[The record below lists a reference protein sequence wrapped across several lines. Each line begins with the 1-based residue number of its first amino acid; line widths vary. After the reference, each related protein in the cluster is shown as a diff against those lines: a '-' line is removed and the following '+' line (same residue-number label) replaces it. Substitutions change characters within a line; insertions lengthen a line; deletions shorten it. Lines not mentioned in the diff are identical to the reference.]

1 MGHGIKNPPAGAVPL
16 GRNHIHLTRGERD
29 SLKAILRSPNRVSL
43 LHKGGNSLYGAAGAE
58 VLSRISKYPSSAT
71 QLPILA
77 ALHAGLPT
85 LFATNIHDNRQ
96 NVKTQ
101 MEIFSKTGT
110 PPDFSGGGRIREP
123 LNNSARAGGEGF
135 WLSRKYLNCG
145 NTLCIFQFWYC
156 TDGAKDPPSS
166 CRRIVQRFPR
176 AASSA
181 LPYRPGRWH
190 RFGRR

>member
-1 MGHGIKNPPAGAVPL
+1 MN
-16 GRNHIHLTRGERD
+16 IHLTRGEGTAMQPCSVRPTECRCYIKEET
-29 SLKAILRSPNRVSL
+29 SFMAQRVRKPYRGRNR
-43 LHKGGNSLYGAAGAE
+43 
-58 VLSRISKYPSSAT
+58 PSSAT

-101 MEIFSKTGT
+101 MEIFSKAGT

-135 WLSRKYLNCG
+135 WLSRKYRNCG
-145 NTLCIFQFWYC
+145 NTLCISQFRYC

-166 CRRIVQRFPR
+166 RSRIVQRFLRNRHQFWALSGEVSFPR
-176 AASSA
+176 SKSPDAIQ
-181 LPYRPGRWH
+181 
-190 RFGRR
+190 